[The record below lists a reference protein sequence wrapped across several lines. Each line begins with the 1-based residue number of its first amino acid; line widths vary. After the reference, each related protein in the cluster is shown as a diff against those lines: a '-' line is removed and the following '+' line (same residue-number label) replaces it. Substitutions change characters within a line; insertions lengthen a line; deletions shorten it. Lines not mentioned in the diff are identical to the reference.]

1 MKYKIGKTVLTVF
14 RTGMKINSAV
24 LENSNWA
31 LNLTRFF
38 CYKTVKEKRLK
49 DHVKY
54 DMPESFKADSNK

>member
-1 MKYKIGKTVLTVF
+1 
-14 RTGMKINSAV
+14 MKINSAV